1 MTVTISDGEIG
12 LAGRDMGKG
21 EDKNE
26 FTRSVWS
33 GIEITSGWREK
44 VENK

>member
-26 FTRSVWS
+26 LTRSVWS
-33 GIEITSGWREK
+33 GIEITSG
-44 VENK
+44 